1 MKTPLTRLLFWTP
14 RILCLLFAG
23 FISLFAA
30 DVFGEGNGFWRT
42 ILALF
47 MHLIPTWIV
56 LIVLAIAW
64 RRGWVGA
71 ILFVLLG
78 AVYLVHFWGRF
89 PWTAYLVISGPLFLI
104 GILFSLDWFCGRA
117 VRASA
122 SA

>member
-14 RILCLLFAG
+14 RILCILFAG

-30 DVFGEGNGFWRT
+30 DVLGQGNGFWQT
-42 ILALF
+42 MLALF

-64 RRGWVGA
+64 RREWVGA
-71 ILFVLLG
+71 IVFVLLG
-78 AVYLVHFWGRF
+78 VVYLVHFWGRF
-89 PWTAYLVISGPLFLI
+89 PWATYLVISGPLFLI
-104 GILFSLDWFCGRA
+104 GILFSLDWFCGRG
-117 VRASA
+117 VRTSA